1 MNGLNDSVKNDRRYL
16 SQRARA
22 KEYIDHLSA
31 KSYIST
37 YEYKTSW
44 GLMGSCGD
52 CHWVVI
58 LRNHYYY
65 YICGSVQF
73 RCDTAT

>member
-1 MNGLNDSVKNDRRYL
+1 MNGLNDSIKHDRRYL

-37 YEYKTSW
+37 HEYKTPV
-44 GLMGSCGD
+44 GTVEIVIGS
-52 CHWVVI
+52 
-58 LRNHYYY
+58 
-65 YICGSVQF
+65 
-73 RCDTAT
+73 